1 MWVPMGC
8 YQERELSEYHQQTNM
23 ESMEGELVELGQ
35 EKQRQS
41 VLLGQLQKE
50 LNQLSVHSSA
60 RGAVDE
66 LRKQRRVK
74 EESYQL
80 E

>member
-1 MWVPMGC
+1 MWVLGC
-8 YQERELSEYHQQTNM
+8 YQEKELSDYHQQTNL
-23 ESMEGELVELGQ
+23 ESMERDLEQLGE
-35 EKQRQS
+35 EKQKQS
-41 VLLGQLQKE
+41 VKLGQLQKE

>member
-1 MWVPMGC
+1 
-8 YQERELSEYHQQTNM
+8 
-23 ESMEGELVELGQ
+23 MEGELDQLVE
-35 EKQRQS
+35 EKQKHGS
-41 VLLGQLQKE
+41 KLGQLQKE

-66 LRKQRRVK
+66 LKKQRRGK

>member
-1 MWVPMGC
+1 M
-8 YQERELSEYHQQTNM
+8 ERELD
-23 ESMEGELVELGQ
+23 ELVEK
-35 EKQRQS
+35 KQKQG
-41 VLLGQLQKE
+41 VKLGQLQKE